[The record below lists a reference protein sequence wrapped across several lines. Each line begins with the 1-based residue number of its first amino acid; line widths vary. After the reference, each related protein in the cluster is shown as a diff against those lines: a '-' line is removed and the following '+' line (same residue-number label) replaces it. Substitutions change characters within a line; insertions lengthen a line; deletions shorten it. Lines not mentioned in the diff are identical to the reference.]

1 MTHGLTDPPVD
12 RTGYS
17 AFRQT
22 YYKGEVELVAVAS
35 DGLCSFQRRVGG
47 AYEAVPL
54 LQVLDKVLAFKGY
67 QGEFVKRRMRRFLTQ
82 EAPLLGWH
90 HDDDVSLA
98 AIHVDAEERP

>member
-1 MTHGLTDPPVD
+1 MHILPGTRRRPSLRHRDHSG
-12 RTGYS
+12 
-17 AFRQT
+17 
-22 YYKGEVELVAVAS
+22 
-35 DGLCSFQRRVGG
+35 RRVGG